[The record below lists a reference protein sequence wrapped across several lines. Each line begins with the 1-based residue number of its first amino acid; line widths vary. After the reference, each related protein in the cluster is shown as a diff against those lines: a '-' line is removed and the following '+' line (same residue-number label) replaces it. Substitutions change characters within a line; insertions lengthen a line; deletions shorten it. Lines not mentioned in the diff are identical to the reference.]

1 MWNSLPE
8 DILFEMLRIEGKERV
23 LSPPDFCVFN
33 TESASTLL
41 RPIS

>member
-8 DILFEMLRIEGKERV
+8 DILFEMLRIEGKERPAR
-23 LSPPDFCVFN
+23 LFLN
-33 TESASTLL
+33 TDSASTLL